1 MKIKL
6 VCCLIFIITLS
17 SFNAALAAEPA
28 SQSLGLNAPANLNNN
43 SLSTAVLN
51 SNPDFNDNIAQPSL
65 TEQKSAKDNLPDKVS
80 LSANR
85 MRFDS
90 QTGDFLAEGNVI
102 IKAGDLTV
110 TAPKGTGNVE
120 RQEVFFDSG
129 IKAFGKWQGEKI
141 DLNANKVALTLH
153 DDPTCKLEGNVK
165 GGYATAKFDAD
176 KVTLVGTGGIT
187 GLTQPSNRNNQTKF
201 WLVNARNLEDT
212 SKKIAFGAGNI
223 EGVIRRGVLQDLT
236 ARKNVWLK
244 GRPQAN
250 KSSSKARLS
259 SNEPVNLRGDNAVY
273 SLIKGSIVLTGN
285 VSAVQGGRTLKS
297 DSLVYFPDQNR
308 VEAMGGLVSRRDGS
322 VDTERAE
329 ITIDLS
335 AEKKSEPKK
344 AESKPKAKKSKAKS
358 SAKSSKKVI
367 RNKKK

>member
-6 VCCLIFIITLS
+6 ACCLIFLS
-17 SFNAALAAEPA
+17 LSLSTGAFAAEQAP
-28 SQSLGLNAPANLNNN
+28 QSSGLNAPANL
-43 SLSTAVLN
+43 SSAVLN
-51 SNPDFNDNIAQPSL
+51 SNPNFNNNFNNDEVTAQ
-65 TEQKSAKDNLPDKVS
+65 QKSAKDNLPDKVS

-153 DDPTCKLEGNVK
+153 DDPTCRLEGNVK
-165 GGYATAKFDAD
+165 GGYAAAKFDAD

-236 ARKNVWLK
+236 ARKNVWLR

-250 KSSSKARLS
+250 KLNSKAKLS

-273 SLIKGSIVLTGN
+273 SLIKGSVVLTGN

-308 VEAMGGLVSRRDGS
+308 VEAMGGLVSRRDGK

-344 AESKPKAKKSKAKS
+344 AEPKAKNNKAKNNKNKAKS
-358 SAKSSKKVI
+358 NRKVI